1 MHEPSEALVVAMDGN
16 DGALEGFEAPHVAVA
31 NHDQQQKHTGKK
43 DFKLQQGEVFQLL
56 KVVDLL
62 EDPVGVEQHKG
73 PVEHLPQQGVVGAHR
88 SSLAPSDIPLS
99 PVPRLRLGYSPAV
112 GTTERGSHVVLLN
125 LWSLGHFVQWTFI
138 GRFLL
143 TNWWVF
149 LALSVG
155 WEVLELY
162 LPFEFVEETWDNKL
176 SDLVVNTVGFA
187 LGLGLRYDP
196 QTLD

>member
-1 MHEPSEALVVAMDGN
+1 M
-16 DGALEGFEAPHVAVA
+16 
-31 NHDQQQKHTGKK
+31 
-43 DFKLQQGEVFQLL
+43 
-56 KVVDLL
+56 
-62 EDPVGVEQHKG
+62 
-73 PVEHLPQQGVVGAHR
+73 
-88 SSLAPSDIPLS
+88 
-99 PVPRLRLGYSPAV
+99 PRLRLGYSPAV
-112 GTTERGSHVVLLN
+112 GTIERGSPVVLLN

-138 GRFLL
+138 GRYLL

-187 LGLGLRYDP
+187 FGMGVERLAMLYYGVTDIREFYSSN
-196 QTLD
+196 LDFLNQFQLHYLLFYQVH

>member
-1 MHEPSEALVVAMDGN
+1 MERQFINHVPFASWCPFCV
-16 DGALEGFEAPHVAVA
+16 GFRKP
-31 NHDQQQKHTGKK
+31 NHHRRRCKTG
-43 DFKLQQGEVFQLL
+43 GRE
-56 KVVDLL
+56 
-62 EDPVGVEQHKG
+62 
-73 PVEHLPQQGVVGAHR
+73 
-88 SSLAPSDIPLS
+88 IPLL
-99 PVPRLRLGYSPAV
+99 VAEYAFVRN
-112 GTTERGSHVVLLN
+112 TQDVVLLN

-138 GRFLL
+138 GRYLL

-187 LGLGLRYDP
+187 IGLGLRYDP